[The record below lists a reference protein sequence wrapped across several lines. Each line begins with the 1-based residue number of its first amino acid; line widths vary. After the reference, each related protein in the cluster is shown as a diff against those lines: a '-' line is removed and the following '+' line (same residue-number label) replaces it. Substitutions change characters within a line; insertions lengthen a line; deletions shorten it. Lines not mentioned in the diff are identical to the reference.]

1 MTQQKDEFMDLLYEK
16 IDETITEMNQP
27 DYEYV
32 DTMTKKDWLVVVAI
46 GIICL
51 IMVFAGYFVMQ
62 DKLELQWVY
71 HCSYKE

>member
-32 DTMTKKDWLVVVAI
+32 DTMTKKDWLLVVAI

-51 IMVFAGYFVMQ
+51 IMVIAGYFVM
-62 DKLELQWVY
+62 
-71 HCSYKE
+71 

>member
-1 MTQQKDEFMDLLYEK
+1 MTQQKDDFMGLLYEK

-32 DTMTKKDWLVVVAI
+32 DTMEKKDWLLVVAI

-51 IMVFAGYFVMQ
+51 IMVFAGYFVM
-62 DKLELQWVY
+62 
-71 HCSYKE
+71 